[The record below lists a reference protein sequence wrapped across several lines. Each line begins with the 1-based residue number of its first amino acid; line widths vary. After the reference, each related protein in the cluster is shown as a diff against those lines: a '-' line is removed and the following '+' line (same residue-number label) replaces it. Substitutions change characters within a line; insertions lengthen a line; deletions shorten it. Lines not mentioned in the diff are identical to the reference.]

1 LCSPRVSAI
10 LPAMTAGTY
19 TVITAADCPDLRERA
34 DEVTIPAWPEF
45 MLHDPASRRW
55 NELYERF
62 PLFQFV
68 LVDPQDDAIVAV
80 GNSLPLFWEG
90 EPSDLP
96 DTGWDW
102 AIAQGLSDHAEGRR
116 PNTECALQIVVSQD
130 HRGKGI
136 SSEAVRTMKAIGQAQ
151 GLRQLIVPARPT
163 LKSRCP
169 LTPTDR
175 YISWE
180 DDAGLPF
187 DPWLRVHARLGGR
200 MAKVCPR
207 SMRITGTIADWEQ
220 WTGMEFPES
229 GAYVVPGALAP
240 VDIDRA
246 ADLGVYV
253 EPNVWV
259 AHDLS

>member
-1 LCSPRVSAI
+1 MSAI
-10 LPAMTAGTY
+10 LPAVTAGTY
-19 TVITAADCPDLRERA
+19 SLITAADRPDLRKRA

-62 PLFQFV
+62 PHFQFV
-68 LVDPQDDAIVAV
+68 LVDPKDDAVVAV
-80 GNSLPLFWEG
+80 GNSLPLLWEG
-90 EPSDLP
+90 EPGDLP
-96 DTGWDW
+96 DSGWDW
-102 AIAQGLSDHAEGRR
+102 AITQGLSDHAEGQG
-116 PNTECALQIVVSQD
+116 PNTHCALQIVVSQD
-130 HRGKGI
+130 RRGKGI

-163 LKSRCP
+163 LRSRYP
-169 LTPTDR
+169 LTPMDR
-175 YISWE
+175 YITWK
-180 DDAGLPF
+180 DNTGLPF

-207 SMRITGTIADWEQ
+207 SMRITGTITEWEQ
-220 WTGMEFPES
+220 WTGMAFPES
-229 GAYVVPGALAP
+229 GAYIVPGALVP
-240 VDIDRA
+240 VEIDRA

-259 AHDLS
+259 VHDLS